1 MPSAWKV
8 LPRGPKIPVLAA
20 IALLLVCLVYFYRLD
35 AAGMLGPD
43 EPRYASIGREMANSG
58 DWVTPRLWGQPWFE
72 KPALLYWMTGA
83 AFRLGLGPDLASRL
97 PMALF
102 SFAFLVFFWW
112 LLRREFGG
120 SVAWLAT
127 LILATSAEWIGFSQV
142 GATDLPMAA
151 AFTAALLLAL
161 PWVARGE
168 TRGLTAAGA
177 LFGLAVLAKGLVP
190 LALAAPLVWPA
201 WKHRNSLARAL
212 PRLVLPFAAVSLPWY
227 GLCYLRNGRA
237 FLMDF
242 FVKQHFARFATDAL
256 QHREAWWFY
265 LPVLAGALLPWA
277 PLVVAAIRRGFYRDP
292 RRLFLLLVV
301 LWGLLLFSVAVN
313 KLPGYVLPLI
323 PACAILMALG
333 VEATAAAP
341 EHATSAQAR
350 KRQAPAEVQ
359 PARAEDSSPRREPW
373 EDRQLQEPRNRA
385 KEKPPAK
392 SLSARIPLLLAL
404 SALLL
409 VSFPIAGRMLPGAL
423 LAGLSRTP
431 LPTFSWI
438 WLIPLP
444 LAAAAWVL
452 ARRQRRLA
460 AVACVACGAALGVLY
475 LKRDV
480 MPEVDRV
487 ASARPLW
494 RRFSAQADRACV
506 EPIQRSFRYGL
517 NYYSVVPL
525 PDCPAAGR
533 NLHIFQAPGHP
544 PEIEVR

>member
-1 MPSAWKV
+1 MSAASKAR
-8 LPRGPKIPVLAA
+8 LRNSKIPLLAWVA
-20 IALLLVCLVYFYRLD
+20 LALLCFVYFYRLD
-35 AAGMLGPD
+35 AAGLLGPD
-43 EPRYASIGREMANSG
+43 EPRYASIGREMARSG

-83 AFRLGLGPDLASRL
+83 AFRLGLGPDLAPRL
-97 PMALF
+97 PVALF
-102 SFAFLVFFWW
+102 SFVFLVFFWW

-120 SVAWLAT
+120 TVAWLAT

-161 PWVARGE
+161 PWVARGQ
-168 TRGLTAAGA
+168 TRGLAAAGA
-177 LFGLAVLAKGLVP
+177 LFGVAVLAKGLVP
-190 LALAAPLVWPA
+190 LALAAPLAWPA
-201 WKHRNSLARAL
+201 WKHRRTLARAL
-212 PRLVLPFAAVSLPWY
+212 PRLALPLVAVCLPWY
-227 GLCYLRNGRA
+227 GLCFLRNGPA
-237 FLMDF
+237 FLEDF
-242 FVKQHFARFATDAL
+242 FVKQHFARFATGAL

-265 LPVLAGALLPWA
+265 LPVLAGALLPWT
-277 PLVVAAIRRGFYRDP
+277 PLVFAAVRRGFYRDP

-301 LWGLLLFSVAVN
+301 LWGLLLFSAAIN
-313 KLPGYVLPLI
+313 KLPGYVLPLL

-333 VEATAAAP
+333 VEETAAAGSRAASSSMP
-341 EHATSAQAR
+341 
-350 KRQAPAEVQ
+350 PQ
-359 PARAEDSSPRREPW
+359 PARAEENSPRREPW
-373 EDRQLQEPRNRA
+373 EDRQPDQPRNGA
-385 KEKPPAK
+385 EELPEAPPP
-392 SLSARIPLLLAL
+392 SAPRVPPLLAL
-404 SALLL
+404 CALLL
-409 VSFPIAGRMLPGAL
+409 VSFPIAGSVLPGAL

-444 LAAAAWVL
+444 LAATAWTL

-494 RRFSAQADRACV
+494 RRLSAQADRACV
-506 EPIQRSFRYGL
+506 EPIQRSWRYGL

-533 NLHIFQAPGHP
+533 DLRVVQPPGHP
-544 PEIEVR
+544 PELEIR